1 MFDDGGISAYARE
14 LGAML
19 DNVKRPKLV
28 KLGATWLNPAAVAL
42 VLPAVDP
49 GGRVLIG
56 SCAVGLTSGAQL
68 SVSEHGPAELVAV
81 LTGKPADQGGGGA
94 PALKFDPSNN

>member
-1 MFDDGGISAYARE
+1 MLDDGGISAYARE
-14 LGAML
+14 LGAIL
-19 DNVKRPKLV
+19 DKAQRPKLIR
-28 KLGATWLNPAAVAL
+28 LGASWLNPAAVAL

-56 SCAVGLTSGAQL
+56 SCAVVLTSGAQL
-68 SVSEHGPAELVAV
+68 SVSEHGPAELVAL

-94 PALKFDPSNN
+94 PAFKLSDN